1 MGDLEYDDSHS
12 GLFDQSR
19 SWDIDIEHFLDEAE
33 EAEWLEEEL
42 ERIDAELDKRD
53 DLNEKF
59 LSDLEWKIGLYSDQL
74 ESLYKRGLG
83 KYSGERERL
92 KDRIEQFYEEI
103 REEKRKH
110 WRDKQQLQEER
121 REVLRELDRIN
132 IDYPVES

>member
-19 SWDIDIEHFLDEAE
+19 SWDIDIEHFLDESE

-42 ERIDAELDKRD
+42 ERIEAELNKRD

-59 LSDLEWKIGLYSDQL
+59 LSDLEWKIDLYSDQL
-74 ESLYKRGLG
+74 ESLYNRGLG
-83 KYSGERERL
+83 KHNGERERL
-92 KDRIEQFYEEI
+92 KGRIEQFYEEI
-103 REEKRKH
+103 REEMRKH

-121 REVLRELDRIN
+121 REILRELDRIN
-132 IDYPVES
+132 TDYLVES